1 MPRTRKSSP
10 VTRQQTKTPAHDP
23 CTVDKA
29 IAKATKANDKE
40 IEKRDGMVAAWSA
53 KAEALGNL
61 LLSNASVTRRAV
73 TDQLASLGSIGTN
86 ELMNVGMR
94 AMAEWSKETE
104 GEKGWWYRNVAYT
117 QSLPGLL
124 GSVVYLAD
132 VLLQK
137 SKEDKAIEAIKA
149 GKDPD
154 ARPFLPS
161 DLRLGF
167 SKWALMLSNL
177 GLSNFVRALRYSYAE
192 NIDEQRIKSETIG
205 QQDDRLKAAQAEKEE
220 QRRLLEESRKEV
232 EKLTAELRQARATG
246 R

>member
-10 VTRQQTKTPAHDP
+10 VQRQQNRTPATDP
-23 CTVDKA
+23 CKVDKA
-29 IAKATKANDKE
+29 LEKATRAKDKE
-40 IEKRDGMVAAWSA
+40 IEKRDGMVQAWTE

-73 TDQLASLGSIGTN
+73 TDQLASFGALGTN
-86 ELMNVGMR
+86 EVMNLGMR
-94 AMAEWSKETE
+94 ALAEWSKETE
-104 GEKGWWYRNVAYT
+104 GDKGWWYRNVAYT
-117 QSLPGLL
+117 QSMPGLL
-124 GSVVYLAD
+124 GTVVYLVD

-137 SKEDKAIEAIKA
+137 SKEDKAIEVIKA
-149 GKDPD
+149 GKEKD
-154 ARPFLPS
+154 ARPYLPS

-167 SKWALMLSNL
+167 SRWALMLSNL

-220 QRRLLEESRKEV
+220 QRKLLEESKKEV
-232 EKLTAELRQARATG
+232 ERLTAELRQARATG